1 MIRVGDFAQLD
12 FQAMKMAEELQ
23 AMCVSYINDAYFAE
37 EDLNLDNLT
46 PARFI
51 AELEKARDG
60 GPVAQFEFNRMLSKI
75 IEGVIP
81 QVMNPQ
87 QAQAGG
93 SQ

>member
-1 MIRVGDFAQLD
+1 MHRVGDFAQLD
-12 FQAMKMAEELQ
+12 FQAMRLAEQLQ

-37 EDLNLDNLT
+37 EDLTLDNLT
-46 PARFI
+46 PAKFI
-51 AELEKARDG
+51 SELEKARDG
-60 GPVAQFEFNRMLSKI
+60 GPVAQFEFNRMLGKI

-93 SQ
+93 NQ